1 MQLVSMCHG
10 PRARFLASLIFSLT
24 LAACGGNSDT
34 PSRLDNIGDGGGDGS
49 TDIPGGDDSNNPAQ
63 LGRGSA
69 ENFVAGEIEVGIGD
83 SALSPGGDTSLSVTL
98 VNGEGELVTSA
109 VNVTFNSDCIASGSS
124 QLIGTDTEGGN
135 SVSTANGRATVT
147 YRANGCVGEDQ
158 VTARATFQ
166 GVEAG
171 SARATITVEADTV
184 QTLEFVEV
192 EPELISIK
200 GTGGNETARV
210 TFRVLG
216 STGAP
221 IQDIPVSF
229 RLSTT
234 NGGLSLVDEQA
245 TSNDSG
251 LASTTVQA
259 GTVAT
264 SVRVIASTA
273 EVSNEPAS
281 SRLVVSTG
289 IPDQNSASLS
299 ATERFPV
306 AWGFDGVESQ
316 INMRLADAF
325 NNPPPDGT
333 AVSFTTSGGSVDAS
347 CTTQNG
353 VCSVTWR
360 SQSPRPRPDEG
371 FTVDEA
377 TLSIICPTSDDC
389 RPGRVKV
396 LATAIGNESF
406 GDENGNGLY
415 DGPDTD
421 TFNADPGSTTC
432 NPAVPQSTASA
443 GTNGCDDLGE
453 AYLDS
458 DFNDTRQTNGLEPFV
473 DFNQNGNFDLG
484 NGIYDGV
491 LCSDTALDAGECT
504 RNSVSVRDDLRL
516 ILVCETP
523 LMVNNESQIVS
534 PGRLP
539 GQHDLVLG
547 LGQTGTVSMLLADCN
562 GNGMAP
568 GTTVDLNT
576 NNLENAQADTNL
588 DGALSGSP
596 DPTLLQ
602 VIVTADDTDP
612 ASGFIFMNITSPTPD
627 GSLTVTPVGIT
638 VLSQ

>member
-1 MQLVSMCHG
+1 MQLLPMCHG
-10 PRARFLASLIFSLT
+10 PRARFLAGLIFSLT

-34 PSRLDNIGDGGGDGS
+34 PSRLDNIGDGGDGS
-49 TDIPGGDDSNNPAQ
+49 TDIPGGDDSNDPAQ

-83 SALSPGGDTSLSVTL
+83 NALSPGGDTSLSVTL
-98 VNGEGELVTSA
+98 VNGEGELVTST
-109 VNVTFNSDCIASGSS
+109 VNVTFNSECIADGSS
-124 QLIGTDTEGGN
+124 QLVGTDTEGGN
-135 SVSTANGRATVT
+135 SVSTNNGRATVT

-192 EPELISIK
+192 EPELISIR

-221 IQDIPVSF
+221 IEGIPVNF

-234 NGGLSLVDEQA
+234 IGGLSLVDDQ
-245 TSNDSG
+245 TQVLSNDNG
-251 LASTTVQA
+251 EASTTVQA

-289 IPDQNSASLS
+289 IPDQNSASVS
-299 ATERFPV
+299 ATNLFPV
-306 AWGFDGVESQ
+306 AFFFDGVESQ
-316 INMRLADAF
+316 ITMRLADAF

-333 AVSFTTSGGSVDAS
+333 AVSFTTSGGSIDAS

-353 VCSVTWR
+353 ACSVTWR
-360 SQSPRPRPDEG
+360 SQSPRPIPDQG
-371 FTVDEA
+371 FTVDEGS
-377 TLSIICPTSDDC
+377 LSVVCPTSDEC

-415 DGPDTD
+415 DGTDD
-421 TFNADPGSTTC
+421 TFNASTGSVQC
-432 NPAVPQSTASA
+432 NRAVPQSTASVGA
-443 GTNGCDDLGE
+443 NGCDDLGE

-458 DFNDTRQTNGLEPFV
+458 NFNGTRQTNGLEPFV
-473 DFNQNGNFDLG
+473 DFNQNGEFDQG

-491 LCSDTALDAGECT
+491 LCSNPRDPSDTTTPQPGECT
-504 RNSVSVRDDLRL
+504 RNSVSVRDDLL
-516 ILVCETP
+516 LVMVCEDP
-523 LMVNNESQIVS
+523 LVMGD
-534 PGRLP
+534 GRLP
-539 GQHDLVLG
+539 GQESLSLG
-547 LGQTGTVSMLLADCN
+547 LGETGTVTMLLADCN

-588 DGALSGSP
+588 DGALAGSAN
-596 DPTLLQ
+596 PTLLQ

-612 ASGFIFMNITSPTPD
+612 ASGVIFMNITSPTPG
-627 GSLTVTPVGIT
+627 GSKTVTPAGIG
-638 VLSQ
+638 VSSQ

>member
-1 MQLVSMCHG
+1 MQPVSMCHG

-24 LAACGGNSDT
+24 LAACGGGSDT
-34 PSRLDNIGDGGGDGS
+34 PSRLDNIGDGGDGT
-49 TDIPGGDDSNNPAQ
+49 TDTPGGDDSNDPAQ

-109 VNVTFNSDCIASGSS
+109 VNVTFNSECIADGSS
-124 QLIGTDTEGGN
+124 LLVGTDSEGGN
-135 SVSTANGRATVT
+135 SVSTNNGRATVT

-221 IQDIPVSF
+221 IKDIPVNF

-234 NGGLSLVDEQA
+234 TGGLSLVNDQA
-245 TSNDSG
+245 ESNDNG
-251 LASTTVQA
+251 EASTTVQA

-289 IPDQNSASLS
+289 IPDQNSASVS
-299 ATERFPV
+299 ATNLFPV
-306 AWGFDGVESQ
+306 AWRFDGVESQ
-316 INMRLADAF
+316 ITMRLADAF

-333 AVSFTTSGGSVDAS
+333 AVSFTTSGGSIDAS

-353 VCSVTWR
+353 ACSVTWR
-360 SQSPRPRPDEG
+360 SQSPRPIPDQG
-371 FTVDEA
+371 FTVDEGN
-377 TLSIICPTSDDC
+377 LSVVCPTSDEC

-396 LATAIGNESF
+396 LASVIGNESF
-406 GDENGNGLY
+406 GDETGNGLY
-415 DGPDTD
+415 DGPGTD
-421 TFNADPGSTTC
+421 TFNADPGSAAC
-432 NPAVPQSTASA
+432 SRAVPQSTASVGA
-443 GTNGCDDLGE
+443 NGCDDLGE

-458 DFNDTRQTNGLEPFV
+458 NFNGTRQTNGLEPFV
-473 DFNQNGNFDLG
+473 DFNQNGDFDSG

-491 LCSDTALDAGECT
+491 LCSDAALDAGECT
-504 RNSVSVRDDLRL
+504 RNSVSVRDDLML
-516 ILVCETP
+516 VMVCERP
-523 LMVNNESQIVS
+523 FQMGD
-534 PGRLP
+534 GRLP
-539 GQHDLVLG
+539 GQGSLSLG
-547 LGQTGTVSMLLADCN
+547 LGETGTVSMLLADCN

-576 NNLENAQADTNL
+576 SNLENAQADTNL
-588 DGALSGSP
+588 DGPLAPSANPSI
-596 DPTLLQ
+596 LQ

-612 ASGFIFMNITSPTPD
+612 ASGVIFMNITSPTPD
-627 GSLTVTPVGIT
+627 GSLTVTPAGIS
-638 VLSQ
+638 VFSE